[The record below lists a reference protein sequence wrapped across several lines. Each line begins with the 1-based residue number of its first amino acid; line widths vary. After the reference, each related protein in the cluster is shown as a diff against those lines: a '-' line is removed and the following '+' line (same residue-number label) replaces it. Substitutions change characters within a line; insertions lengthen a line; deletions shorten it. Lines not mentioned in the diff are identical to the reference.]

1 MPSLWACLFCTAAL
15 QVSAPATNDPTPATS
30 DTGMTQEGAETLT
43 DGADTQPVLALSDSA
58 QNEVALEGTPLFT
71 RAETYA
77 AFHGDVEAAQVRE
90 LRSGADLDAVM
101 DSLVAYYKDDALAD
115 AHIAYAALVAQQF
128 PEFLDDVRAV
138 ADYYGPQ
145 VAVEALTHDPI
156 YVTGFTGADDA
167 SETVFSALAQDSE
180 RISLAADRYR
190 EAAYDLQAQSWAQR
204 RARDRQDRLSSLETA
219 SSRVSADFTLGDQV
233 RAAPNDPELAAATRV
248 QAPATMRNTG
258 AVSALLLRQRE
269 DMAQQASPILT
280 LTVGEAQL
288 APDEHRI
295 GQILTVA
302 ALQAIRDTDPA
313 TLDAMLSDPRVER
326 CITWARLQLTQCVA
340 AGHFKYEDSFCIS
353 QHALHDVALCL
364 SASREV
370 QSNTNASTVSN

>member
-1 MPSLWACLFCTAAL
+1 
-15 QVSAPATNDPTPATS
+15 
-30 DTGMTQEGAETLT
+30 MTQEGAEALNENANTT
-43 DGADTQPVLALSDSA
+43 PVLALRDGEH
-58 QNEVALEGTPLFT
+58 NDIALEGTPLFT

-77 AFHGDVEAAQVRE
+77 AFHGDVEAAQIRE

-167 SETVFSALAQDSE
+167 SDTVFSALAQDSE

-219 SSRVSADFTLGDQV
+219 SSRVSADFSLGDQV
-233 RAAPNDPELAAATRV
+233 RAAPTDPELAAATRT
-248 QAPATMRNTG
+248 QAPAAARHNG

-269 DMAQQASPILT
+269 EMAAQASPTLT
-280 LTVGEAQL
+280 LTVGQAQL

-295 GQILTVA
+295 GRILTVA

-326 CITWARLQLTQCVA
+326 CINWARLQLTQCVA

-364 SASREV
+364 SASREIE
-370 QSNTNASTVSN
+370 SNTNTSTVSN